1 MAKAKSF
8 ADKVAGAGVDHAQ
21 HCPKCGEAISMIK
34 LVAAE
39 TKERTG
45 AIRFR
50 QKFVGMCKC
59 NENDL
64 TGTEQK
70 TEQPVREEMATE
82 QKAAQPVGEKTAAE
96 QKTEQPVNEETA
108 AGSGN
113 E

>member
-1 MAKAKSF
+1 MAKIKSF
-8 ADKVAGAGVDHAQ
+8 ADKVASAGADYAR
-21 HCPKCGEAISMIK
+21 HCPKCGEAIVQVK

-64 TGTEQK
+64 TVTE
-70 TEQPVREEMATE
+70 
-82 QKAAQPVGEKTAAE
+82 
-96 QKTEQPVNEETA
+96 
-108 AGSGN
+108 
-113 E
+113 

>member
-1 MAKAKSF
+1 MAKIKSF
-8 ADKVAGAGVDHAQ
+8 AEKVARSGVDNDK
-21 HCPKCGEAISMIK
+21 HCPKCGEAIVQVK

-64 TGTEQK
+64 TVTE
-70 TEQPVREEMATE
+70 
-82 QKAAQPVGEKTAAE
+82 
-96 QKTEQPVNEETA
+96 
-108 AGSGN
+108 
-113 E
+113 

>member
-1 MAKAKSF
+1 MAKIKSF
-8 ADKVAGAGVDHAQ
+8 AEKVARSGADYDK
-21 HCPKCGEAISMIK
+21 HCPKCGEAIVQVK

-64 TGTEQK
+64 T
-70 TEQPVREEMATE
+70 ATE
-82 QKAAQPVGEKTAAE
+82 
-96 QKTEQPVNEETA
+96 
-108 AGSGN
+108 
-113 E
+113 